1 MFWILIVSI
10 IIVIVLL
17 IVLEKIGNI
26 NEFTE
31 VSIVTLSVIM
41 IVFLVISFGLCFAC
55 VFTMNNG
62 RVAERMYPI
71 VKQQVVELEE
81 RYGSLID
88 KYIVHEQDVYDSLN
102 KDNTVAV
109 MKIPEQKVSETL
121 DSVIQ
126 RYTDLK
132 NQLVDLQLSIVKGKL
147 VRYYLFFF

>member
-10 IIVIVLL
+10 IVVIVLL
-17 IVLEKIGNI
+17 VALEKFGSI
-26 NEFTE
+26 NEFIE
-31 VSIVTLSVIM
+31 VSIATMSIVM
-41 IVFLVISFGLCFAC
+41 MVFLVVSFGLCFAC

-71 VKQQVVELEE
+71 VEKQVVELEE

-88 KYIVHEQDVYDSLN
+88 KYIVHEQDVYESLN
-102 KDNTVAV
+102 KNNTVSV

-132 NQLVDLQLSIVKGKL
+132 SQLVELQLSIVKGEL
-147 VRYYLFFF
+147 VRSYLFFF

>member
-31 VSIVTLSVIM
+31 VSIATLSVIM

-55 VFTMNNG
+55 VFTMNSG

-71 VKQQVVELEE
+71 VEQQVVELEE

-121 DSVIQ
+121 DFVIQ

>member
-1 MFWILIVSI
+1 MLSI

-17 IVLEKIGNI
+17 IVLEKFGSI
-26 NEFTE
+26 NEFIE
-31 VSIVTLSVIM
+31 VSIATLSVIM
-41 IVFLVISFGLCFAC
+41 IVFLVVSFCLCFAC
-55 VFTMNNG
+55 VFTMNSG

-71 VKQQVVELEE
+71 VEKQVVELEE

-132 NQLVDLQLSIVKGKL
+132 NQLVDLQLSIVKGEL
-147 VRYYLFFF
+147 VHYYLFFF

>member
-10 IIVIVLL
+10 IILTVLL
-17 IVLEKIGNI
+17 VVLEKFENI
-26 NEFTE
+26 NDFIK
-31 VSIVTLSVIM
+31 VSIGTLSIVM
-41 IVFLVISFGLCFAC
+41 MVFLVITFCLCFAC
-55 VFTMNNG
+55 VFTMNSG

-71 VKQQVVELEE
+71 VEKQVVELEE

-88 KYIVHEQDVYDSLN
+88 KYIIHEKDVYESLN
-102 KDNTVAV
+102 KDNVV

-132 NQLVDLQLSIVKGKL
+132 SQLVDLQLSIVKGEL
-147 VRYYLFFF
+147 VRFYLFFF

>member
-26 NEFTE
+26 NEFIE
-31 VSIVTLSVIM
+31 VSIATLSVIM

-55 VFTMNNG
+55 VFTVNSG

-71 VKQQVVELEE
+71 VEQQVVELEE

-121 DSVIQ
+121 DFVIQ

>member
-10 IIVIVLL
+10 IVVVVLL
-17 IVLEKIGNI
+17 VALEKFGSI
-26 NEFTE
+26 NEFIE
-31 VSIVTLSVIM
+31 VSIATMSIVM
-41 IVFLVISFGLCFAC
+41 MVFLVISFGLCFVC

-71 VKQQVVELEE
+71 VEKQVVELEE

-88 KYIVHEQDVYDSLN
+88 KYIVHEQDVYESLN
-102 KDNTVAV
+102 KNNAVAV

-132 NQLVDLQLSIVKGKL
+132 SQLVELQLSIVKGEL
-147 VRYYLFFF
+147 VRSYLFFF

>member
-17 IVLEKIGNI
+17 IVLEKFGNI
-26 NEFTE
+26 NEFIE
-31 VSIVTLSVIM
+31 VSIATLSVIM
-41 IVFLVISFGLCFAC
+41 IVFLVISFGLCFTC

-71 VKQQVVELEE
+71 VEKQVVELEE

-132 NQLVDLQLSIVKGKL
+132 NQLVVLQLSIVKGEL
-147 VRYYLFFF
+147 VHYYLFFF